1 MTKKQRNECEL
12 AAKMIDHVCQE
23 VFDGY
28 AVVGY
33 IAGSTDRPMLI
44 VHAESCEMVRALN
57 ILLGSIDVRCSHQE

>member
-1 MTKKQRNECEL
+1 
-12 AAKMIDHVCQE
+12 MIDHVCQE